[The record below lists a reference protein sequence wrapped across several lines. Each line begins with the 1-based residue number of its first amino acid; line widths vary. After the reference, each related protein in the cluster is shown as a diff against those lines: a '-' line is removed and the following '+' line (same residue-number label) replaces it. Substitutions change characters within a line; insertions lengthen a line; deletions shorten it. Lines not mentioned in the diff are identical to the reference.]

1 MNSNRNLRLVKFL
14 VPALLTGCFGAGLAN
29 AQAFGPCSEKT
40 LRGDYGAT
48 ITGQILAGPAA
59 GPITGVVM
67 THFDGQGNLNQVDH
81 VVLNGVPPAVEW
93 RPSTGTYTVNGDCTG
108 AAEID
113 FTDGTPP
120 LHLHFVLAKRGNE
133 FRDVV
138 SNPGTAVTAIG
149 SKLESF
155 F

>member
-1 MNSNRNLRLVKFL
+1 MNSNRNLRLVKFPVL
-14 VPALLTGCFGAGLAN
+14 ALLTACFGASLAN

-40 LRGDYGAT
+40 LTGDYGFT

-59 GPITGVVM
+59 GPVTGVAM

-81 VVLNGVPPAVEW
+81 VVLNGVPPSVEW
-93 RPSTGTYTVNGDCTG
+93 RPATGTYTVNANCTG

-113 FTDGTPP
+113 FTDGSPP

-133 FRDVV
+133 IRDVV